1 MCTNSALRQKCT
13 LFFHLLVPRSS
24 SQHSPEPRPRPATS
38 CNHGN
43 TEPPVAFMTQE
54 LQHLVCSNLLN
65 DWIGESNL
73 LTGWVGEVK
82 SSFAK
87 SRKLASASWSPS
99 YFSKVLRGW
108 NLPAFGSMKLQAV
121 WPWLIP
127 PEDTVGMSPPAAN
140 SAAPTSS
147 ASLCFHA
154 KLPAKLAFAPYPW
167 ASSMYADCSE
177 VSPLLFLWKWINIF
191 NIFLTVNIRIG
202 HIEYINNNYI
212 IL

>member
-1 MCTNSALRQKCT
+1 MGKEVFQRFEEPPVPAQHGCTIKSSAQSRTAQ
-13 LFFHLLVPRSS
+13 
-24 SQHSPEPRPRPATS
+24 A

-43 TEPPVAFMTQE
+43 TDPPWP
-54 LQHLVCSNLLN
+54 LWPKNCSIWCALTSSM
-65 DWIGESNL
+65 IGESNL

-82 SSFAK
+82 SSIAK
-87 SRKLASASWSPS
+87 SRKLASASWSPY

-108 NLPAFGSMKLQAV
+108 NLPVFGSMKLQAV
-121 WPWLIP
+121 WPWLNP

-154 KLPAKLAFAPYPW
+154 KLPAKLAFAPYPC

-177 VSPLLFLWKWINIF
+177 VSPLLFLWKWMNMI
-191 NIFLTVNIRIG
+191 
-202 HIEYINNNYI
+202 YIYI
-212 IL
+212 W

>member
-1 MCTNSALRQKCT
+1 MYVFFCICWYQDRALST
-13 LFFHLLVPRSS
+13 VPNQGPGQPWKHR
-24 SQHSPEPRPRPATS
+24 
-38 CNHGN
+38 
-43 TEPPVAFMTQE
+43 PPVAFMTQE

-82 SSFAK
+82 SSIAK

-108 NLPAFGSMKLQAV
+108 NLPVFGSMKLQAV
-121 WPWLIP
+121 WLWLNP

-147 ASLCFHA
+147 VSLCFHA
-154 KLPAKLAFAPYPW
+154 KLPAKLAFAPYPC

-177 VSPLLFLWKWINIF
+177 VSPLLFLWKWMNMI
-191 NIFLTVNIRIG
+191 
-202 HIEYINNNYI
+202 YIYI
-212 IL
+212 W